1 MKINIEFLTN
11 GSAFESCY
19 EYESSELKYVM
30 EQVERVVSQYGD
42 CKIRGKIKDKIENNI
57 KDSNGNTI
65 GKVTIK

>member
-11 GSAFESCY
+11 GSAFESCS

-42 CKIRGKIKDKIENNI
+42 CKIRGKIKEKIENNI